1 MTDPIAPHV
10 ELKAGDDDE
19 EFIFHGP
26 IEPLLQELIKAELL
40 QQQHDRYP
48 EKVAVVSRW
57 RKTALTYRSLFD
69 PSCEIAQVLI
79 AHGAFPTDCVVV
91 LAGDSIEH
99 VQILFVVGEIV
110 SDFTIMNPT
119 FTAEEVLAPVDFIA
133 IFSSF

>member
-26 IEPLLQELIKAELL
+26 IEPSLQELIKAELL

-57 RKTALTYRSLFD
+57 RKTALTYRS
-69 PSCEIAQVLI
+69 
-79 AHGAFPTDCVVV
+79 
-91 LAGDSIEH
+91 
-99 VQILFVVGEIV
+99 
-110 SDFTIMNPT
+110 
-119 FTAEEVLAPVDFIA
+119 
-133 IFSSF
+133 

>member
-1 MTDPIAPHV
+1 MSCRG
-10 ELKAGDDDE
+10 LK
-19 EFIFHGP
+19 FYS
-26 IEPLLQELIKAELL
+26 KC
-40 QQQHDRYP
+40 RC
-48 EKVAVVSRW
+48 AVKSIVRW
-57 RKTALTYRSLFD
+57 FRSSGGQLRYRSLFD